1 MVSLASRKDRNN
13 QLDASLVRPQ
23 NRDVKKKKKKQF
35 LLELFLNE

>member
-23 NRDVKKKKKKQF
+23 KRCKKKKKQF